1 MHLTA
6 RTARRLL
13 TVPMLAAGAA
23 LLPSCNRSTDSSPGS
38 TISGSYV
45 GRVANSDAF
54 VVVVTNGT
62 DVRAYICDGAA
73 NGQITVS
80 EWFKGTVTGRDVQ
93 LTSERGTATLTLE
106 LTSGTATGTVRL
118 PNNVTRT
125 FAAPR
130 DDGTGGF
137 YLFKNP
143 RGSDFYWAGWI
154 VLPSGEQ
161 RGSVLVGTSVT
172 ANTSLNVSTQ
182 TATISG
188 VGTVTAGKLTVSRV
202 AQGFQG
208 CYPCLQCC

>member
-1 MHLTA
+1 MHATA
-6 RTARRLL
+6 RTVRRLL
-13 TVPMLAAGAA
+13 TAPLLSALAALVLA
-23 LLPSCNRSTDSSPGS
+23 CNGSTDSSQGDAV
-38 TISGSYV
+38 SGSYV
-45 GRVANSDAF
+45 GRVANSDDF

-73 NGQITVS
+73 SGQVTVS
-80 EWFKGTVTGRDVQ
+80 EWFKGTTTGRSAQ
-93 LTSERGTATLTLE
+93 LTSERGTATLTLD
-106 LTSGTATGTVRL
+106 LTSATATGTVRL

-161 RGSVLVGTSVT
+161 RGSVVVGTSVT

-188 VGTVTAGKLTVSRV
+188 IGTVTAGKLTVSRV
-202 AQGFQG
+202 AQGFHG